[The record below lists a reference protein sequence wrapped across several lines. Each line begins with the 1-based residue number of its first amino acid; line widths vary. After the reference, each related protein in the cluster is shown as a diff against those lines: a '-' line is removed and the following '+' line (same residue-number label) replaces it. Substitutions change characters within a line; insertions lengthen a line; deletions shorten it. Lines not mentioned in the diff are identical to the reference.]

1 MPGNRYI
8 PEWLYPMRREWMT
21 LGAMEK
27 LFDLQDK
34 EGVQIKVGTLVNK
47 YAIPRQKISGQ
58 LPHGYKLVARIVDVL
73 PIAKA
78 HGYTPIEKLE
88 EITPILPPSPSPNE
102 HIGKIA
108 ALLHTAEY
116 AVRDKK
122 SAVQERDELA
132 FKVTKLEQQNKDLR
146 GAIVAALRVKPISG
160 KAGVYF
166 LCNQEEVV
174 YVGMSKTSVEDR
186 VAGRANLV
194 EFACMLEVKEAKNIC
209 SEETKWIRLL
219 RPKGNTM
226 HNLN

>member
-1 MPGNRYI
+1 MPSNRYI

-34 EGVQIKVGTLVNK
+34 EGVQSKVGTLVNK
-47 YAIPRQKISGQ
+47 YAIPRQKISGR
-58 LPHGYKLVARIVDVL
+58 PPYGYKLVARIVDVL

-88 EITPILPPSPSPNE
+88 EITPILPPSPSPNK
-102 HIGKIA
+102 HIDKI
-108 ALLHTAEY
+108 
-116 AVRDKK
+116 
-122 SAVQERDELA
+122 AVQERDELA

-146 GAIVAALRVKPISG
+146 SAIVAALRVKPISG

-194 EFACMLEVKEAKNIC
+194 EFACMLEVEEAKNIC

-219 RPKGNTM
+219 KPKGNTM